1 VDLFFRHWACLSQ
14 PFPWYFSGRFVAG
27 GRGLPLLMSASV
39 KSTFSFREF
48 ELDPLE
54 RRLLRAG
61 ESIALTP
68 KVLVAPVLSAS
79 YAS

>member
-1 VDLFFRHWACLSQ
+1 
-14 PFPWYFSGRFVAG
+14 
-27 GRGLPLLMSASV
+27 MSASV